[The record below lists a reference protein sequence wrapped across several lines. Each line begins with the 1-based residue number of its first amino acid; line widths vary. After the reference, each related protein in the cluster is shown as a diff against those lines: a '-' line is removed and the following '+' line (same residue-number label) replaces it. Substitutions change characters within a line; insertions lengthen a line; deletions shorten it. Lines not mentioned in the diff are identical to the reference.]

1 MWPDSFT
8 SHALAGWLRSPAPS
22 SIVVTGLPLRRQ
34 GPHGLELLSRED
46 RRLLERQQRLFGDE
60 VPLWER
66 YEQACDFLEDDLA
79 SGYVRVLQE
88 MLAAGWSEPAVAA
101 EVLRLLSGWFDAL
114 EGVCVEAER
123 RFGPLGPLTP
133 RRLGTLVGLAFLG
146 GEQLALLGDADWRAD
161 VLDALRSL
169 GEAIRAVEDTHA

>member
-1 MWPDSFT
+1 M
-8 SHALAGWLRSPAPS
+8 
-22 SIVVTGLPLRRQ
+22 V
-34 GPHGLELLSRED
+34 LELLSRED